1 MSEEASVLVLG
12 AGLSGLA
19 CAHALLR
26 AGCDVRVLE
35 AASRVGGV
43 VGSVREAGFV
53 FEMGPHTLQARSAE
67 FRRLCGELGI
77 ADRLMVSNPEVRRR
91 YLWVDGRLQPLPG
104 NPVQLLT
111 TPILSLRAK
120 LRILS
125 EGFRP
130 WKAPADGAE
139 PDMQSLLEERIGA
152 EATRKLGGAFVR
164 GIYAAELKDLGLRSA
179 FPKLEELLRTH
190 GSFLRALAQAK
201 GELEDLPG
209 PKVGALELLGFEGG
223 LQELVDALER
233 QLEGRLATNQSVQRL
248 ERVGRGWRVHAL
260 GSDGRVCVHQAQE
273 VVLALPAPAVK
284 GLLQPLLGSD
294 APGFPPMEH
303 GDVVL
308 VQLGFERSAEHCLP
322 PGFGFLVPPGEF
334 GAQPRAL
341 GVIFTSNLF
350 PARAPQ
356 GMQSIACFY
365 SRSSLE
371 GLDERARIEQAGRDL
386 ALALGW
392 KTTPRAIVSRI
403 WNWNQV
409 IPRYSA
415 GHRDRVNALQQSLRA
430 RTPGLHLAGP
440 WVGGVSVEQVIAR
453 GRSVAADVRKVSG

>member
-35 AASRVGGV
+35 AASRIGGV

-130 WKAPADGAE
+130 WKAPVDGAE
-139 PDMQSLLEERIGA
+139 PDMQRLLEERIGA

-233 QLEGRLATNQSVQRL
+233 RLEGRLATERKVQRL
-248 ERVGRGWRVHAL
+248 ERAGRGWRVHAL
-260 GSDGRVCVHQAQE
+260 GSDGRVRVHQAQE

-294 APGFPPMEH
+294 APDFPPWSTAMWCWCSWASSAARNTACRP
-303 GDVVL
+303 VSASL
-308 VQLGFERSAEHCLP
+308 CRPAKSARSPAHS
-322 PGFGFLVPPGEF
+322 VSSS
-334 GAQPRAL
+334 PR
-341 GVIFTSNLF
+341 TCF
-350 PARAPQ
+350 PLARRR
-356 GMQSIACFY
+356 AC
-365 SRSSLE
+365 SRSPVSIRVRASRDWTSALE
-371 GLDERARIEQAGRDL
+371 SNRLGGIWRWRWAG
-386 ALALGW
+386 
-392 KTTPRAIVSRI
+392 KPPREPS
-403 WNWNQV
+403 
-409 IPRYSA
+409 
-415 GHRDRVNALQQSLRA
+415 
-430 RTPGLHLAGP
+430 
-440 WVGGVSVEQVIAR
+440 
-453 GRSVAADVRKVSG
+453 

>member
-1 MSEEASVLVLG
+1 MSESASVLVVG
-12 AGLSGLA
+12 AGLCGLA
-19 CAHALLR
+19 CSHALHR
-26 AGCDVRVLE
+26 AGWDVRVLE
-35 AASRVGGV
+35 ASSRIGGV

-53 FEMGPHTLQARSAE
+53 FEMGPHTLQARSVE

-77 ADRLMVSNPEVRRR
+77 AHRLISSNPEVRRR
-91 YLWVDGRLQPLPG
+91 YLWVDGRLQPLPKK
-104 NPVQLLT
+104 PLQLLT

-130 WKAPADGAE
+130 WKAPLDGVE

-179 FPKLEELLRTH
+179 FPTLDELLRVH
-190 GSFLRALAQAK
+190 GSFLRGLAQTRR
-201 GELEDLPG
+201 ELEDLPG
-209 PKVGALELLGFEGG
+209 PKVGAWELLGFEGG
-223 LQELVDALER
+223 LQELVDALGH
-233 QLEGRLATNQSVQRL
+233 QLKGRIATNRKVQRL
-248 ERVGRGWRVHAL
+248 ERVERGWRVHAL
-260 GSDGRVCVHQAQE
+260 APDGSVSVHQARD
-273 VVLALPAPAVK
+273 VVLALPAPVVG
-284 GLLQPLLGSD
+284 GLLQPLLGSET
-294 APGFPPMEH
+294 PGFPPIQH

-308 VQLGFERSAEHCLP
+308 VQLGFERSAEHSLP
-322 PGFGFLVPPGEF
+322 PGFGFLVPPGEA

-356 GMQSIACFY
+356 GMQSAACFY

-392 KTTPRAIVSRI
+392 KATPRAIASRI
-403 WNWNQV
+403 WNWNEV

-415 GHRDRVNALQQSLRA
+415 GHRDRVDALQHSLRA
-430 RTPGLHLAGP
+430 RAPGLHLAGP
-440 WVGGVSVEQVIAR
+440 WVGGVSVEQVIAC
-453 GRSVAADVRKVSG
+453 GRSVAAELRKGSG